1 MPMLKPRRV
10 LPSVDSVVSFNDAS
24 TSNVGTYECV
34 DAETGETLFS
44 ENVFVR
50 SETSLFV
57 TLSQEE
63 KFVRVTAGK
72 SALVPCRLADPTEP
86 KVKIELLRQVLWI
99 ACSQNLTN

>member
-1 MPMLKPRRV
+1 MPMLKPRLA
-10 LPSVDSVVSFNDAS
+10 LPSVDNVVSFNDAS
-24 TSNVGTYECV
+24 TSNVGNYECV

-50 SETSLFV
+50 SKTSLFV

-86 KVKIELLRQVLWI
+86 KVKIELLGQVH
-99 ACSQNLTN
+99 